1 VKNKAVN
8 FLLLNHK
15 KLVLFYVNAVLG
27 SSGINLN
34 QAKTCVYYA
43 ITTYMLDKLEQVA
56 ILVIHGPPATG
67 KSSLLE
73 AITKLVYRP
82 KVVEAE
88 SIPTF
93 RDKLAHAPQGN
104 SNTVVIDEG
113 HTVHEDYLIKR
124 YAKNTAELNYKK
136 KAGGHWEIDAIN
148 IFGATVIVRRTP
160 FQDAATTSR
169 SLFIRTMYKKG
180 SYRVPNVSKA
190 RSNFRKI
197 AHEVKLNRDS
207 SERISNNWM
216 PLQSVAKYLGD
227 DEWLEYSQAEIER
240 STKALMGSQKY
251 EPEQALLMVLRH
263 TMITIVGGKNI
274 EINDVQLSE
283 IRNELKTEFDLHF
296 KNHQIEEM
304 CRALGFKIKIHSGYP
319 RVKCDHELLEK
330 QLKERS
336 L

>member
-1 VKNKAVN
+1 MV
-8 FLLLNHK
+8 
-15 KLVLFYVNAVLG
+15 
-27 SSGINLN
+27 
-34 QAKTCVYYA
+34 
-43 ITTYMLDKLEQVA
+43 
-56 ILVIHGPPATG
+56 ILGPPATG

-73 AITKLVYRP
+73 SITRLVYIPR
-82 KVVEAE
+82 VIEAE

-93 RDKLAHAPQGN
+93 RDKLANNPPKSTCTA
-104 SNTVVIDEG
+104 ILDEG
-113 HTVHEDYLIKR
+113 HTVYEDYLIKR
-124 YAKNTAELNYKK
+124 YSKNTAELNYKK
-136 KAGGHWEIDAIN
+136 KAGGRWETDTIN

-169 SLFIRTMYKKG
+169 SIYIRTRYKRG
-180 SYRVPNVSKA
+180 HYRVPSFRKA
-190 RSNFRKI
+190 RSNLSKI
-197 AHEVKLNRDS
+197 AHEVDINRDS

-216 PLQSVAKYLGD
+216 PLQAIAEYLGD
-227 DEWLEYSQAEIER
+227 DEWLEYSKAEIER
-240 STKALMGSQKY
+240 STRALMGSQKY

-263 TMITIVGGKNI
+263 TMITVVGGKDI

-283 IRNELKTEFDLHF
+283 IRNELKAEFDLHF

-330 QLKERS
+330 LLKERN